1 MTTTATSKSSKT
13 KVFVGNLAFKTTE
26 QSLVDAFKTYGTVVD
41 AKIITRG
48 RRSLGYGFVE
58 FATEEEAKKAIAGMD
73 QKELDGRTLNVEEA
87 NPRPEDEANDDYN
100 EARPRRR
107 GYYGGFRRGGF
118 RGRFR
123 GYGGWY
129 GRGGSW
135 RGGRGGRRPRRPR
148 GQSATV
154 DKTPSKTTL
163 FVANLPFSVDDA
175 GLAKIFEGFNCT
187 AHVVKTRTG
196 RSRGY
201 GFVTFSNEEEQQRA
215 LRALD
220 GKEVAG
226 ANGNNRVISV
236 KVALGDQ
243 RPPQETTKNVA
254 ANATSTAPNSTAPAT
269 KEESSKTTAT
279 TSSGTSASAPN
290 NPKSAETKTDA
301 LKEDKKN

>member
-135 RGGRGGRRPRRPR
+135 RGVRSPLCLD
-148 GQSATV
+148 SV
-154 DKTPSKTTL
+154 L
-163 FVANLPFSVDDA
+163 FSSVDLQGECC
-175 GLAKIFEGFNCT
+175 GLFLR
-187 AHVVKTRTG
+187 VM
-196 RSRGY
+196 RSFKLIGSWWSSSPSSSWSECYRRQ
-201 GFVTFSNEEEQQRA
+201 N
-215 LRALD
+215 
-220 GKEVAG
+220 
-226 ANGNNRVISV
+226 SV
-236 KVALGDQ
+236 KDHTLCGQFAVQ
-243 RPPQETTKNVA
+243 CR
-254 ANATSTAPNSTAPAT
+254 
-269 KEESSKTTAT
+269 
-279 TSSGTSASAPN
+279 
-290 NPKSAETKTDA
+290 
-301 LKEDKKN
+301 